1 MKVIGCTRRW
11 DIRCVLVTVEVEFH
25 KCNGPVRG
33 ICTGTELIDPRW
45 FMGQVV
51 EALDE
56 VSLDWL
62 DLDEERPPVD
72 IFEELQEATS
82 PALES
87 MYLAARE
94 CLRDELG
101 PKHLARKWDG
111 VYGTGGNIRIRAIYR
126 DYTNNAKA
134 IVLRLNPH
142 PKESNCLKHFIINPI
157 QPCRYQFPIAD
168 FDAAIA
174 LAATFTGI
182 LLGTLQDVVVRLAGN
197 NDVDLTRVMAATIG
211 NEGGEKQDKLWFT
224 YVNHLKEPIV
234 ELLKVEAKE
243 CGGKVVAKALFPH
256 EEDLMNWVDYRY
268 SDGGRFG
275 RVPPTIVDPVKLVY

>member
-1 MKVIGCTRRW
+1 
-11 DIRCVLVTVEVEFH
+11 
-25 KCNGPVRG
+25 
-33 ICTGTELIDPRW
+33 
-45 FMGQVV
+45 MGQVV

-82 PALES
+82 PAWRACICDCAKGIAVES
-87 MYLAARE
+87 
-94 CLRDELG
+94 
-101 PKHLARKWDG
+101 
-111 VYGTGGNIRIRAIYR
+111 
-126 DYTNNAKA
+126 
-134 IVLRLNPH
+134 H

-211 NEGGEKQDKLWFT
+211 NEGE
-224 YVNHLKEPIV
+224 
-234 ELLKVEAKE
+234 
-243 CGGKVVAKALFPH
+243 
-256 EEDLMNWVDYRY
+256 
-268 SDGGRFG
+268 
-275 RVPPTIVDPVKLVY
+275 